1 MRINFTDFYKLT
13 TPLIADACLRLKI
26 PFRIAKTGI
35 GSVITG
41 QKIVGRA
48 LPVQHFGSVDI
59 FIEVMHNASAGD
71 ILVIDNQGRTDESCI
86 GDLTVLE
93 AKANQIAG
101 IVVWGL
107 HRDTADLMEIGFPV
121 FSYGTCPTGPQRL
134 DSRTEDAMQIA
145 HFGDFS
151 VTNEDF
157 VFADADGVLFAPLE
171 KAVEILDAAKK
182 IQKTEKKQ
190 AKMISKGET
199 LYRQLRFKEYLTKR
213 QKNTNYSFREH
224 LREIG
229 GAIEE

>member
-1 MRINFTDFYKLT
+1 MRTNFTDFYELT

-26 PFRIAKTGI
+26 PLRIAKNGI
-35 GSVITG
+35 SSIISG

-101 IVVWGL
+101 IIVWGL
-107 HRDTADLMEIGFPV
+107 HRDTEDLLEIGFPV

-134 DSRTEDAMQIA
+134 DSRTGNAIQIA
-145 HFGDFS
+145 QFGDFS

-171 KAVEILDAAKK
+171 KAAEILNPAKK
-182 IQKTEKKQ
+182 IQQTEKKQ
-190 AKMISKGET
+190 AKMIGEGET

-224 LREIG
+224 LRKIG

>member
-1 MRINFTDFYKLT
+1 MRINFTDFYELT

-26 PFRIAKTGI
+26 PFRIAKSGI
-35 GSVITG
+35 GSVIKG

-107 HRDTADLMEIGFPV
+107 HRDTADLLEIGFPV

-145 HFGDFS
+145 QFGDFS

-157 VFADADGVLFAPLE
+157 VFADADGVLFSPLE